1 MKKMFTFLATVFISV
16 ASYAQFPAVG
26 IIGSA
31 VPPYDWSVDIPM
43 QTMDGNIYAGLVTCV
58 AGEAKFR
65 QDAAWTINW
74 GAATFP
80 AGLGVQDGA
89 NIPVPA
95 GTYLVVFDRTTGAY
109 NFMTDYTATLQVDI
123 TAYLAGGAT
132 LAANGMRVGGTF
144 GTHQGSVAAGA
155 MVDWSPAD
163 ANSAMT
169 DLGNNIWSIDV
180 TFPVTT
186 LQDTLLYKFVNGDWG
201 SNEGTD
207 PLNTIA
213 VDGCGVADGGGN
225 INRTYVM
232 LPGTV
237 CYVWDACTAC
247 GGSGVSENVINNL
260 TVSPNPTTDVANF
273 KFDVN
278 NASEATIKLFDLTGK
293 EVAAKTIAVSDSN
306 NVEVN
311 TANLSAG
318 SYIFKV
324 FAGDKVATGKLI
336 KQ

>member
-43 QTMDGNIYAGLVTCV
+43 QTMDGNMYAQIVTCV
-58 AGEAKFR
+58 AGDVKFR
-65 QDAAWTINW
+65 QDAGWTINW
-74 GAATFP
+74 GSNTFP
-80 AGLGVQDGA
+80 AGVGVQDGP
-89 NIPVPA
+89 NITVPA

-109 NFMTDYTATLQVDI
+109 NFMTDYTVTYQVDI

-132 LAANGMRVGGTF
+132 LAANGIRIGGNF
-144 GTHQGSVAAGA
+144 ADNQGSVAAGA
-155 MVDWSPAD
+155 MVNWSPSD

-180 TFPVTT
+180 TYPVST
-186 LQDTLLYKFVNGDWG
+186 LQATQIYKFVNGDWG
-201 SNEGTD
+201 TNEGTD
-207 PLNTIA
+207 PANTIA
-213 VDGCGVADGGGN
+213 VDSCGTDDGSGN
-225 INRTYVM
+225 INRTYVL

-237 CYVWDACTAC
+237 CYVWDACSAC
-247 GGSGVSENVINNL
+247 GASNVAENTINNL
-260 TVSPNPTTDVANF
+260 TVSPNPTTEVANF

-293 EVAAKTIAVSDSN
+293 EVAAKTIAVSASN
-306 NVEVN
+306 NVEMN

-318 SYIFKV
+318 SYIYKV

>member
-1 MKKMFTFLATVFISV
+1 MKKMFTFLATVLISV

-43 QTMDGNIYAGLVTCV
+43 QTMDGNIYAGIVTCV
-58 AGEAKFR
+58 AGDAKFR
-65 QDAAWTINW
+65 QDGAWAINW

-80 AGLGVQDGA
+80 AGAGVQDGP

-109 NFMTDYTATLQVDI
+109 SFMTDYTVTFQVDI
-123 TAYLAGGAT
+123 TAYLAGGT
-132 LAANGMRVGGTF
+132 PLDPNGIRVGGNF
-144 GTHQGSVAAGA
+144 GTNLGSVAAGA
-155 MVDWSPAD
+155 MLDWSPGD

-180 TFPVTT
+180 TFPVST
-186 LQDTLLYKFVNGDWG
+186 LQNPLLYKFVNGNWG
-201 SNEGTD
+201 TNEGVD
-207 PLNTIA
+207 PTNTIA
-213 VDGCGVADGGGN
+213 VDSCGVDDGSGN
-225 INRTYVM
+225 INRTYLL

-247 GGSGVSENVINNL
+247 GGSNVVENVINNL
-260 TVSPNPTTDVANF
+260 TVSPNPATDVANF

-278 NASEATIKLFDLTGK
+278 NASQATIKLFDLTGK
-293 EVAAKTIAVSDSN
+293 EVAAKTIAVSASN
-306 NVEVN
+306 NVEMN

-318 SYIFKV
+318 SYIYKV